1 MQFQVSMT
9 QELQWKNMNTVFCE
23 NEIYSENKENEG
35 PSHGKPAGMAKG
47 FGCRTPLQ
55 VLFN

>member
-9 QELQWKNMNTVFCE
+9 QELQWKNMNKVFCE

-55 VLFN
+55 VI